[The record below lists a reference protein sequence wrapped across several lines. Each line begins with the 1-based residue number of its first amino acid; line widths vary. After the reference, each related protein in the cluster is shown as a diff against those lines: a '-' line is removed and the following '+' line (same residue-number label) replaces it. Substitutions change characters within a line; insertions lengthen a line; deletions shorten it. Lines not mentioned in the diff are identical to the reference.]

1 MDTPASLLERLRQP
15 AAPAA
20 WNRFVELYTPVL
32 YAWTRRLGLQPAD
45 AADLVQDVFTILV
58 QKLPTF
64 QYDKQKSFHAWL
76 KTVLVNR
83 WRDKLRRPVE
93 VPAGAALVAPD
104 EDALSETEYRR
115 HVVRRALQLMQSDFK
130 PATWRACWEFVVT
143 GKPAEVVARE
153 LGLTI
158 NAVYL
163 AKSRVLRRLR
173 EELHGLLG

>member
-93 VPAGAALVAPD
+93 VPAGAGLVAPD